1 MKKVQQRSLRIIN
14 YFITALLS
22 MFGISC
28 AGRDYPVSEYGNPE
42 PRTIAMY
49 GVPYS
54 TYQVMGRVENTQGK
68 PIKNIEV
75 EVMESGATMLTGTE
89 GLFIL
94 KGKSH
99 RLKNDTIHIIAHD
112 VDSIENGHYENDTII
127 VTPDY
132 HYNLDES
139 SRSERHAE
147 IDDVKIILKKKK
159 K

>member
-28 AGRDYPVSEYGNPE
+28 AGRNHPVPEYGNPN
-42 PRTIAMY
+42 PPTIAMY

-54 TYQVMGRVENTQGK
+54 TYQVMGRVENTQGN

-75 EVMESGATMLTGTE
+75 EVMESGETTLTGTE

-94 KGKSH
+94 KG
-99 RLKNDTIHIIAHD
+99 RNRFRPNTIHIIAND

-127 VTPDY
+127 ITPDY
-132 HYNLDES
+132 HSNLDES
-139 SRSERHAE
+139 SWSNGHAE